1 MKKGGSVYIK
11 KHEKMEKTITNEQV
25 IAKVEKIMK
34 QIDPN
39 SKKQIT
45 ELSENAQ
52 FKKMIEDIKGY
63 VENYEEKD
71 NFPADAY
78 NKISELISYCDG
90 QYKELTEKKVELQ
103 KQVKVNTALASI
115 LNEVYLF
122 AITREDFSDY
132 EKTLKANGLEEYIN
146 KLRTIATTDR
156 KSEEYAECEKTV
168 KSKINNLETN
178 VHIEIDLERIED
190 KEKVLS
196 YISIEFDN
204 VLSKVTVQKEV
215 TVEIEENIAEGAT
228 VEVVEDAYVEDT
240 AEYAQYQEDVI
251 IEVKESIWQRIM
263 NSEIV
268 QKIKA
273 FLLQDVNLALPAALT
288 GGTKTEE

>member
-1 MKKGGSVYIK
+1 
-11 KHEKMEKTITNEQV
+11 METKITNEQV
-25 IAKVEKIMK
+25 IAKVDKVMK

-45 ELSENAQ
+45 QLSENAQ

-63 VENYEEKD
+63 VENYGEKD

-78 NKISELISYCDG
+78 DKIEGLVRYCDG
-90 QYKELTEKKVELQ
+90 QYKELTEKKVELK
-103 KQVKVNTALASI
+103 KQIKVNTALASI

-132 EKTLKANGLEEYIN
+132 EKTLKANGLGDYIN
-146 KLRTIATTDR
+146 SLKTIATTDR
-156 KSEEYAECEKTV
+156 KSEEYADCEKTV

-196 YISIEFDN
+196 YISIELEN
-204 VLSKVTVQKEV
+204 VLSKVSVATEV
-215 TVEIEENIAEGAT
+215 NVEING
-228 VEVVEDAYVEDT
+228 VVEDTINEAELSEQYVADKAAYE
-240 AEYAQYQEDVI
+240 QYQEDTV
-251 IEVKESIWQRIM
+251 IEVKESIWSKIV
-263 NSEIV
+263 NSSFI

-273 FLLQDVNLALPAALT
+273 FLLQDVTLTLPAALV
-288 GGTKTEE
+288 GNAKSDK